1 MSYQV
6 LARKW
11 RPRNFSEVVG
21 QQHVLQALTNALT
34 HQRLHHA
41 YLLTGTRGVGKTTI
55 ARILSRSLNCDKGIT
70 ATPCG
75 ECSACVDI
83 EAGRFVDL
91 MEIDA
96 ASRTK
101 VEDTREILENVQYR
115 PTAGRYKVY
124 LIDEVH
130 MLSRHSFNALLK
142 TLEEPPPHVIFLLA
156 TTDPEKLPVTVLSRC
171 LQFNL
176 RALTREEIS
185 TQLQHILTAE
195 KIRFDESALALLARS
210 ANGSMRDALS
220 LTDQAIAQG
229 NNEVLEASVARM
241 LGRIDHANLL
251 DLLASVADGNVNAT
265 LQSLRELVDKIP
277 DIAGVLTELQTML
290 HQLALAQVAPALLD
304 SELLARSEQLAA
316 LAQKIDPATVQVYYR
331 TVLDGRR
338 ELPYA
343 PDAFSGVE
351 MTLLRMLAFRPAVAD
366 ATSSSGAPTAGKPEA
381 VTSSPVKAAETVSV
395 AEGMAEAEAEVK
407 AEPAESTAQV
417 ESAIVQQERA
427 QAEAVQQPAEKP
439 EAMQPEAEQQAAA
452 EPDAPV
458 AASKEA
464 EAEQPASAQPFVNS
478 AVEEH
483 EVPAYLDDD
492 EDDDDSAALFA
503 EQAGIEQQA
512 SAVRPAAEPEAT
524 TAVSSASVSA
534 GAAPES
540 SAAPSLESADL
551 TSLMAT
557 RKRLA
562 AKKGSESASVA
573 SKPATAT
580 DAVVSKPNTNKA
592 PLNAPQASAE
602 PAAVKQEPSAGEQ
615 EPSAVEQ
622 EPSAVKQ
629 ELSAVK
635 QEPSAPQQTG
645 ETHEPVLA
653 SKPANEQEPATETAA
668 DVQQTTSGK
677 VIAAAQVDAWAAQIE
692 KLAVVGRTRQVLLHS
707 QLHEQPQGYV
717 LEVSADMQALLS
729 GHMNASIKNELA
741 TVIANKELEIKLGNP
756 QRTPF
761 QIQQEINAALQADA
775 EKRVAEHPG
784 IQQLQSSLAAEVKQV
799 TVLH

>member
-251 DLLASVADGNVNAT
+251 DLLASVADGNVNAV

-277 DIAGVLTELQTML
+277 DIAGVLSELQTML

-343 PDAFSGVE
+343 PDAFSGGE
-351 MTLLRMLAFRPAVAD
+351 MTLLRMLAFRPAAAD
-366 ATSSSGAPTAGKPEA
+366 AASGSGVPIAGKPEA
-381 VTSSPVKAAETVSV
+381 VTSTPVKAAEPVSV
-395 AEGMAEAEAEVK
+395 AEAKAEATPEH
-407 AEPAESTAQV
+407 AESMAQV
-417 ESAIVQQERA
+417 KSAIVPQKAA
-427 QAEAVQQPAEKP
+427 QPEAAQQPAAK
-439 EAMQPEAEQQAAA
+439 QD
-452 EPDAPV
+452 EPATT
-458 AASKEA
+458 SKEA
-464 EAEQPASAQPFVNS
+464 AVEQPANASQRANS

-492 EDDDDSAALFA
+492 EDDDSAALFA
-503 EQAGIEQQA
+503 EELFAEQLFSEQASIEQQA
-512 SAVRPAAEPEAT
+512 SAVRPAAEPVAQP
-524 TAVSSASVSA
+524 AAPSISSSAA
-534 GAAPES
+534 HLAES
-540 SAAPSLESADL
+540 STAPSLESADL

-573 SKPATAT
+573 SKPATAAN
-580 DAVVSKPNTNKA
+580 AVESKTNVDTA
-592 PLNAPQASAE
+592 PLSAPQASVVADVEPSASQQEPSASKHEPAAPQKVAETREHLMAAQPARSAE
-602 PAAVKQEPSAGEQ
+602 PAADA
-615 EPSAVEQ
+615 
-622 EPSAVKQ
+622 
-629 ELSAVK
+629 
-635 QEPSAPQQTG
+635 QQT
-645 ETHEPVLA
+645 
-653 SKPANEQEPATETAA
+653 SN
-668 DVQQTTSGK
+668 GK
-677 VIAAAQVDAWAAQIE
+677 IIAAAQVDAWAAQIE

-717 LEVSADMQALLS
+717 LEVAADMQALLS
-729 GHMNASIKNELA
+729 GHMNASIKHELA
-741 TVIANKELEIKLGNP
+741 AVIADKELEIKLGNP

>member
-229 NNEVLEASVARM
+229 NNEVLEASVAGM

-251 DLLASVADGNVNAT
+251 DLLAAVADGNVNAV

-316 LAQKIDPATVQVYYR
+316 LAQKIAPATVQVYYR

-366 ATSSSGAPTAGKPEA
+366 TTSGSGVPIAGKPEA
-381 VTSSPVKAAETVSV
+381 VTSSPVKAAEPVSV
-395 AEGMAEAEAEVK
+395 AEA
-407 AEPAESTAQV
+407 P
-417 ESAIVQQERA
+417 
-427 QAEAVQQPAEKP
+427 
-439 EAMQPEAEQQAAA
+439 QPEA
-452 EPDAPV
+452 D
-458 AASKEA
+458 
-464 EAEQPASAQPFVNS
+464 QPANVPKFASSVI
-478 AVEEH
+478 EEH

-512 SAVRPAAEPEAT
+512 SAVRPAAAAKAT
-524 TAVSSASVSA
+524 PAVPSAS
-534 GAAPES
+534 S
-540 SAAPSLESADL
+540 SAAPAPASNAAPSLKSADL
-551 TSLMAT
+551 SSLMAT

-562 AKKGSESASVA
+562 AKKGSESAAMA
-573 SKPATAT
+573 SKPATASNAGERKANT
-580 DAVVSKPNTNKA
+580 DAA
-592 PLNAPQASAE
+592 PLNAPQ
-602 PAAVKQEPSAGEQ
+602 PAA
-615 EPSAVEQ
+615 
-622 EPSAVKQ
+622 
-629 ELSAVK
+629 
-635 QEPSAPQQTG
+635 
-645 ETHEPVLA
+645 ETEESVLA
-653 SKPANEQEPATETAA
+653 SKPANEQEPAAETATNG
-668 DVQQTTSGK
+668 QQTRHGK
-677 VIAAAQVDAWAAQIE
+677 IVAAAQVDAWAAQIE

-707 QLHEQPQGYV
+707 QLHEQPQGFV
-717 LEVSADMQALLS
+717 LEVSAEMQALLS

-741 TVIANKELEIKLGNP
+741 SLIANKELDIKLGNP

-799 TVLH
+799 KVLH

>member
-142 TLEEPPPHVIFLLA
+142 TLEEPPSHVIFLLA

-185 TQLQHILTAE
+185 MQLQHILTAE

-251 DLLASVADGNVNAT
+251 DLLASVADGNVNAV

-277 DIAGVLTELQTML
+277 DIGGVLTELQTML

-316 LAQKIDPATVQVYYR
+316 LAQKMDPATVQVYYR

-351 MTLLRMLAFRPAVAD
+351 MTLLRMLAFRPAVED
-366 ATSSSGAPTAGKPEA
+366 AASGSGVPIAGKPEA
-381 VTSSPVKAAETVSV
+381 VTSTPVEAAEPVRV
-395 AEGMAEAEAEVK
+395 AEAKAKAEAAP
-407 AEPAESTAQV
+407 EPTESMAQV
-417 ESAIVQQERA
+417 KSAIVPPK
-427 QAEAVQQPAEKP
+427 AVQPAN
-439 EAMQPEAEQQAAA
+439 
-452 EPDAPV
+452 
-458 AASKEA
+458 ASQRA
-464 EAEQPASAQPFVNS
+464 NS

-492 EDDDDSAALFA
+492 EDDDSAALFA
-503 EQAGIEQQA
+503 EELVAEQLFSEQASIEQQA
-512 SAVRPAAEPEAT
+512 SAVRPAAEPEAQP
-524 TAVSSASVSA
+524 
-534 GAAPES
+534 AAPLSAAPAAES
-540 SAAPSLESADL
+540 STAPSLESADL

-562 AKKGSESASVA
+562 AKKDSESASVA
-573 SKPATAT
+573 SKPATSAS
-580 DAVVSKPNTNKA
+580 AVESKTNA
-592 PLNAPQASAE
+592 DTAQLSAPQASVVADVEPATSQQEPAAE
-602 PAAVKQEPSAGEQ
+602 PAADAQPTS
-615 EPSAVEQ
+615 
-622 EPSAVKQ
+622 
-629 ELSAVK
+629 
-635 QEPSAPQQTG
+635 
-645 ETHEPVLA
+645 
-653 SKPANEQEPATETAA
+653 
-668 DVQQTTSGK
+668 SGK
-677 VIAAAQVDAWAAQIE
+677 IIAAAQVDAWAAQIE

-707 QLHEQPQGYV
+707 QLHEQPQGYL
-717 LEVSADMQALLS
+717 LEVAADMQALLS
-729 GHMNASIKNELA
+729 GHMNASIKHELA
-741 TVIANKELEIKLGNP
+741 AVIANKELEIKLGNP

-761 QIQQEINAALQADA
+761 QIQQEINVALQADA

>member
-251 DLLASVADGNVNAT
+251 DLLASVADGNVNAV

-290 HQLALAQVAPALLD
+290 HQLALAQVAPTLLD

-351 MTLLRMLAFRPAVAD
+351 MTLLRMLAFRPAVAEV
-366 ATSSSGAPTAGKPEA
+366 TSGSGVPIAGKPEA
-381 VTSSPVKAAETVSV
+381 VTSAPVE
-395 AEGMAEAEAEVK
+395 
-407 AEPAESTAQV
+407 
-417 ESAIVQQERA
+417 
-427 QAEAVQQPAEKP
+427 
-439 EAMQPEAEQQAAA
+439 AA
-452 EPDAPV
+452 EPDSVIEAKSEAAP
-458 AASKEA
+458 EPA
-464 EAEQPASAQPFVNS
+464 ENTPQVQTE

-492 EDDDDSAALFA
+492 EDDDSAALFA
-503 EQAGIEQQA
+503 EQLFAEQASIEQQA
-512 SAVRPAAEPEAT
+512 SAVRPAAEPEAQPAASSVHA
-524 TAVSSASVSA
+524 AVSAA
-534 GAAPES
+534 PAPES

-562 AKKGSESASVA
+562 AKKGSEAASVA
-573 SKPATAT
+573 SKPATAAN
-580 DAVVSKPNTNKA
+580 AVESKTNVDTA
-592 PLNAPQASAE
+592 PLSSPQASVVANVE
-602 PAAVKQEPSAGEQ
+602 PVTSEQEPSAPKQEPSA
-615 EPSAVEQ
+615 
-622 EPSAVKQ
+622 
-629 ELSAVK
+629 
-635 QEPSAPQQTG
+635 QQTA
-645 ETHEPVLA
+645 ETEESVLA
-653 SKPANEQEPATETAA
+653 SDLVSEQEPAVEPATDA
-668 DVQQTTSGK
+668 QPTSNGK
-677 VIAAAQVDAWAAQIE
+677 IIAAAQVDAWAAQIE

-707 QLHEQPQGYV
+707 QLHEHPQGFV
-717 LEVSADMQALLS
+717 LEVAADMQALLS

-775 EKRVAEHPG
+775 EKRVSEHPG

>member
-210 ANGSMRDALS
+210 ANGSMRDGLS

-251 DLLASVADGNVNAT
+251 DLLASVADGNVDAV

-290 HQLALAQVAPALLD
+290 HQLALAQVAPTLLD

-351 MTLLRMLAFRPAVAD
+351 MTLLRMLAFRPA
-366 ATSSSGAPTAGKPEA
+366 ATDTASGSGVPIAGKPEA
-381 VTSSPVKAAETVSV
+381 VTSAPVKAAEPDNVVETK
-395 AEGMAEAEAEVK
+395 AEAA
-407 AEPAESTAQV
+407 P
-417 ESAIVQQERA
+417 ERA
-427 QAEAVQQPAEKP
+427 ENTPQVQTE
-439 EAMQPEAEQQAAA
+439 
-452 EPDAPV
+452 
-458 AASKEA
+458 
-464 EAEQPASAQPFVNS
+464 

-492 EDDDDSAALFA
+492 EDDDSAALFA
-503 EQAGIEQQA
+503 EQLFSEQASIEQQA
-512 SAVRPAAEPEAT
+512 SAVRPAAEPEVQPAASSVHA
-524 TAVSSASVSA
+524 AVSAA
-534 GAAPES
+534 PAPES
-540 SAAPSLESADL
+540 IAAPSLESADL

-562 AKKGSESASVA
+562 AKKGFEAASVVA
-573 SKPATAT
+573 
-580 DAVVSKPNTNKA
+580 DV
-592 PLNAPQASAE
+592 E
-602 PAAVKQEPSAGEQ
+602 PIVLEQ
-615 EPSAVEQ
+615 EPSAR
-622 EPSAVKQ
+622 
-629 ELSAVK
+629 K
-635 QEPSAPQQTG
+635 QEP
-645 ETHEPVLA
+645 
-653 SKPANEQEPATETAA
+653 AA
-668 DVQQTTSGK
+668 DAQPTSNGK

-717 LEVSADMQALLS
+717 LEVAADMQALLS

>member
-11 RPRNFSEVVG
+11 RPRNFSQVVG

-195 KIRFDESALALLARS
+195 KIRFDEAALAQLARS

-229 NNEVLEASVARM
+229 NNEVLADSVARM

-251 DLLASVADGNVNAT
+251 DLLSSVAAGDVNAV
-265 LQSLRELVDKIP
+265 LQALRELVDKIP
-277 DIAGVLTELQTML
+277 DIAGVLSELQTML

-304 SELLARSEQLAA
+304 SELLARSEQLAV

-331 TVLDGRR
+331 IVLDGRR

-351 MTLLRMLAFRPAVAD
+351 MTLLRMLAFRPATLDESSAVA
-366 ATSSSGAPTAGKPEA
+366 TSGAPTAGKPEV
-381 VTSSPVKAAETVSV
+381 VTSTPVKVVEPGSV
-395 AEGMAEAEAEVK
+395 AEGKAEAAP
-407 AEPAESTAQV
+407 EPAESIAQV
-417 ESAIVQQERA
+417 KSAIVPQK
-427 QAEAVQQPAEKP
+427 AVQPESEPQIAAKEDEPAIT
-439 EAMQPEAEQQAAA
+439 
-452 EPDAPV
+452 
-458 AASKEA
+458 SKEA
-464 EAEQPASAQPFVNS
+464 ALEQPANALQRANS

-492 EDDDDSAALFA
+492 EDDDSAALFA
-503 EQAGIEQQA
+503 EGLFAEQASIEQQA
-512 SAVRPAAEPEAT
+512 SVVRPAAEPEAQP
-524 TAVSSASVSA
+524 AAPSAPLSA
-534 GAAPES
+534 AHAPES
-540 SAAPSLESADL
+540 STAPSLESADL

-573 SKPATAT
+573 SKPVTAANT
-580 DAVVSKPNTNKA
+580 VESKTNANTA
-592 PLNAPQASAE
+592 PLKAPQASVVADVEPVTSEQEPASPQETAETDESVLASEIASEHEPAAE
-602 PAAVKQEPSAGEQ
+602 PAADA
-615 EPSAVEQ
+615 
-622 EPSAVKQ
+622 
-629 ELSAVK
+629 
-635 QEPSAPQQTG
+635 QQT
-645 ETHEPVLA
+645 
-653 SKPANEQEPATETAA
+653 SN
-668 DVQQTTSGK
+668 GK
-677 VIAAAQVDAWAAQIE
+677 IIAAAQVDAWAAQIE

-707 QLHEQPQGYV
+707 QLREQPHGYV
-717 LEVSADMQALLS
+717 LEVAAEMQALLS
-729 GHMNASIKNELA
+729 GHMSASIKHELA
-741 TVIANKELEIKLGNP
+741 AVIANKELEVKLGNP

-761 QIQQEINAALQADA
+761 QIQQEIDMALQADA
-775 EKRVAEHPG
+775 EQRVAEHPG
-784 IQQLQSSLAAEVKQV
+784 IQRLQSSLAAEVKQV
-799 TVLH
+799 NVLH